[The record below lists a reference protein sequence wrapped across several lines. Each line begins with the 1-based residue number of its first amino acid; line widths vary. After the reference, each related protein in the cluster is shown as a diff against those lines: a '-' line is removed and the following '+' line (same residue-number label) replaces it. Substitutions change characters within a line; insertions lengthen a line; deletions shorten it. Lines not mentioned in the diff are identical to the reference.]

1 MEDDGSCNFVATA
14 QEKLFNRLCLLIPIT
29 TINFAREPTSLWRIS
44 WAPLLFVF
52 LLFMDHPTSTPPT
65 DHGPSSIGCAYK
77 VANWKELNYFECKR
91 IDSII
96 FVIRLFHPAL
106 TPNINSLFLVV
117 SAFPGLCVFQLRI
130 IMKLHLCPL
139 YSILIHLLFRHSPFP
154 AVYLVDANLFV
165 NRPRLWL

>member
-106 TPNINSLFLVV
+106 TPNINSLLLVV
-117 SAFPGLCVFQLRI
+117 SAFP
-130 IMKLHLCPL
+130 